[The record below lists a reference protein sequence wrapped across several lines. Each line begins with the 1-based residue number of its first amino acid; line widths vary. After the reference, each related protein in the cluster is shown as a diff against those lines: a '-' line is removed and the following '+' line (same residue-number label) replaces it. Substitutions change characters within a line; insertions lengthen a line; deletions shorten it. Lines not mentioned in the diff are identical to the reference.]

1 MSSTTMQMK
10 PGRGFILL
18 MVPRLEPHFK
28 LERGH
33 STELSLDDLDVE
45 PGNSREVRG
54 CIARQRSNPQA
65 PGQGPLPEA

>member
-1 MSSTTMQMK
+1 MK

-54 CIARQRSNPQA
+54 ASPGSAATPRA

>member
-1 MSSTTMQMK
+1 
-10 PGRGFILL
+10 
-18 MVPRLEPHFK
+18 MVPRLEPRFK

-45 PGNSREVRG
+45 PGNTREVRG
-54 CIARQRSNPQA
+54 CIARQRSNPHA

>member
-1 MSSTTMQMK
+1 
-10 PGRGFILL
+10 
-18 MVPRLEPHFK
+18 MVPRLEPRFK

-54 CIARQRSNPQA
+54 ASPGSAATPRHQARGRYPKLDFPMTRNKARSSCS
-65 PGQGPLPEA
+65 